1 MNMTSNEQSMR
12 RHNRPTRVAQYVE
25 SAIHTAS
32 PAQLRLMLIERA
44 VDVCSRLSNSWR
56 EGENP
61 GANEHSITLHDLL
74 NELLGG
80 VAGSKTQQENDVCER
95 VADLYVFLSQHL
107 VRAQIESDA
116 GAIDEI
122 RAVLEI
128 EAETWRA
135 VCAQSMTN
143 ASKAE
148 MSADSNG
155 SGGLNLEA

>member
-1 MNMTSNEQSMR
+1 MNGNDPATR
-12 RHNRPTRVAQYVE
+12 RHDAPARGNQYLE

-44 VDVCSRLSNSWR
+44 IDACSRLSTTW
-56 EGENP
+56 GESESP

-74 NELLGG
+74 NELLDG
-80 VAGSKTQQENDVCER
+80 VVGSKVEQENELCKK

-107 VRAQIESDA
+107 VRAQVSSDA

-122 RAVLEI
+122 KAVLEV

-135 VCAQSMTN
+135 VAAQGT
-143 ASKAE
+143 SKA
-148 MSADSNG
+148 SVVDAAG